1 MKIIHLSDLHL
12 GKRVNEFSM
21 LEEQEYILKEIIG
34 VIRSEAPDCVVIA
47 GDVYDKSVPP
57 AEAVTLFDDFLCS
70 LSELD
75 IHVFII
81 SGNHDSPERIAFGS
95 RLMDGSGIH
104 FSPVYSGETEP
115 FILSDGFGEVEIYML
130 PFIRP
135 ISVRRF
141 FESAEISSYT
151 DAVNAAI
158 DAMNIDFDSP
168 SRKILIT
175 HQFVTGASCC
185 DSEDISVGGSDNVDS
200 SAFDGFD
207 YVALGH
213 LHGPQN
219 IGDERLRYCG
229 TPLKYSFSEVNH
241 VKSVTVVEMAEKGSI
256 SVRTVPLV
264 PLHDMRELKGEFDEI
279 TGLGRSDDYLHITLT
294 DENEIPEAMGRLR
307 LLYPN
312 IMKLDYDNSRTRC
325 ISETELIADTRK
337 KTPLEQFTDFYRQR
351 NGSPMSEEQLEFTK
365 ELIGEIWEEEI

>member
-34 VIRSEAPDCVVIA
+34 IIRSEAPDCVVIA

-57 AEAVTLFDDFLCS
+57 AEAISLFDDFLYS
-70 LSELD
+70 LSELNV
-75 IHVFII
+75 HVFII

-104 FSPVYSGETEP
+104 FSPVYNGKTEP
-115 FILSDGFGEVEIYML
+115 FVLADSFGKVEIYML

-135 ISVRRF
+135 MSVRRF
-141 FESAEISSYT
+141 FENAEISTYT

-158 DAMNIDFDSP
+158 DAMDIDFNSP

-185 DSEDISVGGSDNVDS
+185 DSEDVSVGGSDNVDS

-219 IGDERLRYCG
+219 IGDERIRYCG

-241 VKSVTVVEMAEKGSI
+241 SKSLTVVEMAEKGSI
-256 SVRTVPLV
+256 NVRTVPLV
-264 PLHDMRELKGEFDEI
+264 SLHNMRELKGMFDEI
-279 TGLGRSDDYLHITLT
+279 ISLERSDDYLHITLT
-294 DENEIPEAMGRLR
+294 DENEIPEAIGRLR

-312 IMKLDYDNSRTRC
+312 VMKLDYDNKRTKYS
-325 ISETELIADTRK
+325 SEAELIADTRR
-337 KTPLEQFTDFYRQR
+337 KTPLEQFADFYKQR
-351 NGSPMSEEQLEFTK
+351 NGSPMSEDQLKFTK
-365 ELIGEIWEEEI
+365 ELIEEIWEEEV

>member
-1 MKIIHLSDLHL
+1 
-12 GKRVNEFSM
+12 
-21 LEEQEYILKEIIG
+21 
-34 VIRSEAPDCVVIA
+34 
-47 GDVYDKSVPP
+47 
-57 AEAVTLFDDFLCS
+57 
-70 LSELD
+70 
-75 IHVFII
+75 
-81 SGNHDSPERIAFGS
+81 
-95 RLMDGSGIH
+95 
-104 FSPVYSGETEP
+104 
-115 FILSDGFGEVEIYML
+115 
-130 PFIRP
+130 
-135 ISVRRF
+135 
-141 FESAEISSYT
+141 
-151 DAVNAAI
+151 
-158 DAMNIDFDSP
+158 
-168 SRKILIT
+168 
-175 HQFVTGASCC
+175 
-185 DSEDISVGGSDNVDS
+185 NVDS